1 MEQFT
6 PMPHALAKIKTVDLN
21 GKNKA
26 LSMNHKII
34 YMYLLGWQNAGQKA
48 FPSLNKIAEL
58 FGIAKRTV
66 QSCLDD
72 LIAAGL
78 VNKENRAY
86 DSNLYTCL
94 PLDAAIKKLSVP
106 VEKKTP
112 VLLRIK
118 ASLMAHIN
126 EVLYILFQMGHKEF
140 KPHTPDIAAIQQP
153 KEDEDYLVNVRRSL
167 VEEYDKEGW

>member
-1 MEQFT
+1 MEPFT
-6 PMPHALAKIKTVDLN
+6 PMPHALAKIKSVDLN

-58 FGIAKRTV
+58 FGLARSTV
-66 QSCLDD
+66 QCCLDD
-72 LIAAGL
+72 LIDVGL

-94 PLDAAIKKLSVP
+94 PLDAAIKKLAVP
-106 VEKKTP
+106 AEREP
-112 VLLRIK
+112 SALLRMK
-118 ASLMAHIN
+118 ESLLAHIDK
-126 EVLYILFQMGHKEF
+126 VLAILTQMGHKEF
-140 KPHTPDIAAIQQP
+140 KPDTPDIQQP
-153 KEDEDYLVNVRRSL
+153 KKDDNYLVNVKRSPI
-167 VEEYDKEGW
+167 EEYDKDGW